1 MGRTGESCLNYT
13 PDVTPKSIK
22 VYARRAF
29 SAVRD
34 RVSEGGLEPPPPYRG
49 LGPQPSA
56 STKFR
61 HSDRAAARVY
71 ETPPRGSTLC
81 KLPCAVRPSD
91 TTRTLRSLFGS
102 PLRAGWHLFAALAGL
117 LVILAAIGLRKG
129 AARARHD
136 DWPVNFAHRGA
147 SARAPENTLE
157 AFQLAVGAGAGGLE
171 LDVHMT
177 RDKEIVV
184 IHDATVDRTT
194 DGFGAVAEM
203 ELDELRVLDASCGF
217 SPDGGRTHPYRGR
230 GLRIPTLA
238 EVYER
243 FPAAFVNIDIKE
255 SQLGVEETVLRVIR
269 DAGAEERSLVVS
281 NDHAVVR
288 RFRRVSGGEISTG
301 ASRLETGAFYLLSRL
316 RLERLCRP
324 AYVALQVPVE
334 HEGITLVTPRFLDAA
349 HSREV
354 RVDAWTINDAGEMRR
369 LLDLGVDV
377 IMTDLPQTLAEV
389 LKERRG

>member
-1 MGRTGESCLNYT
+1 
-13 PDVTPKSIK
+13 
-22 VYARRAF
+22 
-29 SAVRD
+29 
-34 RVSEGGLEPPPPYRG
+34 
-49 LGPQPSA
+49 
-56 STKFR
+56 
-61 HSDRAAARVY
+61 
-71 ETPPRGSTLC
+71 LC

-102 PLRAGWHLFAALAGL
+102 PLRAGWLPFAALAGL
-117 LVILAAIGLRKG
+117 LGILAAIVLRKG

-171 LDVHMT
+171 LDIHMT
-177 RDKEIVV
+177 RDREIVV

-194 DGFGAVAEM
+194 DGSGAVAEM
-203 ELDELRVLDASCGF
+203 ELEELRVLDASYGF

-230 GLRIPTLA
+230 GLKIPTLA

-243 FPAAFVNIDIKE
+243 FPVAFVNIDIKA
-255 SQLGVEETVLRVIR
+255 SQPCVEETVLRVIR

-288 RFRRVSGGEISTG
+288 RFRRVSGGGISTG
-301 ASRLETGAFYLLSRL
+301 ASRLETGAFYLVSRL
-316 RLERLCRP
+316 RLERVCRP
-324 AYVALQVPVE
+324 AYDALQVPVE
-334 HEGITLVTPRFLDAA
+334 HEGITLATPRFLEAA
-349 HSREV
+349 HSRGV

-377 IMTDLPQTLAEV
+377 IMTDLPETLAEV
-389 LKERRG
+389 LEDRRG